1 MGLTWWWC
9 FVKDM
14 KKPKNK
20 MIDAELPVNSQC
32 SSWHGIVVTTRTQN
46 KAHQNETATI
56 KLCHLSSQA
65 TWYFQLIFI
74 SELFVWIYLFVK
86 RHIKQHQAHKAT
98 SGTCWEPRG
107 SLKPFSQDIGWLAL
121 QAKCSS
127 GGTNQNSWD
136 WHLWIS
142 LSAKSAVG
150 RQKRWEGKC
159 VHPKV
164 SLWIA
169 SCDRFSWAT
178 VTGQVT
184 SIPKAWLAL
193 WPQLVLKIRN

>member
-1 MGLTWWWC
+1 MFKLAWHCG
-9 FVKDM
+9 DY
-14 KKPKNK
+14 KNTK
-20 MIDAELPVNSQC
+20 QSTSKWNCNYQIMPSVES
-32 SSWHGIVVTTRTQN
+32 G
-46 KAHQNETATI
+46 
-56 KLCHLSSQA
+56 
-65 TWYFQLIFI
+65 YLIFSVDFYFRTI
-74 SELFVWIYLFVK
+74 CVDICICK
-86 RHIKQHQAHKAT
+86 KAHKAT

-178 VTGQVT
+178 VTGQNWAGNFYSQGLT
-184 SIPKAWLAL
+184 SSLA
-193 WPQLVLKIRN
+193 PTGVKD